1 MAKKNILII
10 QTNKQNLKILGEL
23 LVSNYYKVVTVD
35 SNEEL
40 KKIDDIAELNLVLV
54 SANMTFISP
63 KGVVEILE
71 DKFDLLPPIVFVESA
86 KEHDKKMLL
95 ECYAAG
101 VIDYIKKPFDSQEV
115 LARINSH
122 IHQFAKLYEYKQRVD
137 KLVALATVDQLSKL
151 SSKMH
156 MQAILKHQV
165 DIFLRHPSNLA
176 VFYLRLL
183 DMEKVVGSF
192 GFEYGEKL
200 IASFAKEL
208 KKKLRESDVIARWA
222 GSDFIV
228 LLPYTDEPTSDM
240 VARKLMAQLSCIEI
254 KADIKPN
261 IAIGITELTDD
272 DTIKSVIDKAKSAME
287 EASKMEYGKVYRR
300 AVS

>member
-10 QTNKQNLKILGEL
+10 QTNKQNLKVLGEL

-40 KKIDDIAELNLVLV
+40 KKIDDIPELHLVLV

-63 KGVVEILE
+63 KGVVEVLE
-71 DKFDLLPPIVFVESA
+71 NKFDLLPPIVFVESA

-95 ECYAAG
+95 ECYIAG
-101 VIDYIKKPFDSQEV
+101 AVDYIKKPFDSQEI

-122 IHQFAKLYEYKQRVD
+122 IHQFAKLCEYKHRVD
-137 KLVALATVDQLSKL
+137 KLVSLATVDQLSKL
-151 SSKMH
+151 SSKVH
-156 MQAILKHQV
+156 MQAVLKHQV
-165 DIFLRHPSNLA
+165 DIFLRHPSDLA
-176 VFYLRLL
+176 IFYLRLL
-183 DMEKVVGSF
+183 DVEKVVGAF

-228 LLPYTDEPTSDM
+228 LLPYTDIPTSYM
-240 VARKLMAQLSCIEI
+240 VAKKLMAQLTSIEI

-261 IAIGITELTDD
+261 IAIGIAELTDD
-272 DTIKSVIDKAKSAME
+272 DTIKSIIDKAKNAMG
-287 EASKMEYGKVYRR
+287 EASKMEYGKIYT
-300 AVS
+300 ASTS